1 LRAPRRGL
9 QIAPMN
15 QSRPGP
21 SLRTIPEGDTRERL
35 VCGDCGFVQYEN
47 PKIVVGSVVHV
58 DGKVLM
64 CRRAIEPSRGLWTLP
79 AGYME
84 LGETAIEG
92 ARREAWEEARADI
105 AIDALL
111 AVYDIPRI
119 GQVQLIWRATLAAP
133 GFSAGPESLEV
144 ALFGWDEIPWEET
157 AFPTVRW
164 ALRHARDIGGLAH
177 FAPRGNPP
185 GESASG

>member
-1 LRAPRRGL
+1 
-9 QIAPMN
+9 MN

-164 ALRHARDIGGLAH
+164 ALRHAREIGGLAH